1 MKIFQIEQAGG
12 EQAAKIVE
20 PQPKADGQPSVV
32 YAGQGYVALLS
43 GKFGKGTVGVS
54 EVDHT
59 DPDVRAAI
67 AASIRASVVDLGELD
82 GPLLDLY
89 AQMTAPSL
97 EEARADAFA
106 AVKLR
111 HADMLRLL
119 SGDASVEERD
129 TWPNQKDWVGAI
141 RDCGRMLR
149 LISVVTAA
157 LPDTTD
163 DMQPLVDELNA
174 ELAAS
179 AQKLEG
185 LLTEAEI
192 AQIEGAGGAPSDVM
206 VQKITQKV
214 AAMDLLIQKAT
225 RVRRTATAGL
235 TDAASVEEIGAII
248 TQAEQD
254 AETAKGQYLAA
265 IGAA

>member
-1 MKIFQIEQAGG
+1 MRIYTYDRDTLVASSGGAGAVWG
-12 EQAAKIVE
+12 NSYFVT
-20 PQPKADGQPSVV
+20 P
-32 YAGQGYVALLS
+32 
-43 GKFGKGTVGVS
+43 
-54 EVDHT
+54 
-59 DPDVRAAI
+59 PDVDF
-67 AASIRASVVDLGELD
+67 SDWQGVEELDASVEVKATVARNIRSEFPDIDQAPPDVMDVLAWLE
-82 GPLLDLY
+82 
-89 AQMTAPSL
+89 APSL

-149 LISVVTAA
+149 LIGVVTAA
-157 LPDTTD
+157 LPDTAD
-163 DMQPLVDELNA
+163 DMQPLVHELNA

-185 LLTEAEI
+185 LLTVAEI

-225 RVRRTATAGL
+225 RVRRTAMAGL
-235 TDAASVEEIGAII
+235 TGAASVEEIGAII
-248 TQAEQD
+248 AQAEQD
-254 AETAKGQYLAA
+254 AETAKSQYLAA

>member
-1 MKIFQIEQAGG
+1 MKLFEITPSAE
-12 EQAAKIVE
+12 IVE
-20 PQPKADGQPSVV
+20 PEITGDEVV
-32 YAGQGYVALLS
+32 FAYLGTKYAALLV
-43 GKFGKGTVGVS
+43 GDEMPDGTTGLV
-54 EVDHT
+54 ELDMA
-59 DPDVRAAI
+59 DANLRAAVV
-67 AASIRASVVDLGELD
+67 ADLLAVGSEASFTPEQRRVYDLL
-82 GPLLDLY
+82 
-89 AQMTAPSL
+89 TAPSL
-97 EEARADAFA
+97 AEARAGALD

-119 SGDASVEERD
+119 SGDATVEERD

-149 LISVVTAA
+149 LIGVITAA
-157 LPDTTD
+157 LPDTAD
-163 DMQPLVDELNA
+163 DMRPLVDELNA

-179 AQKLEG
+179 VQKLEG

-235 TDAASVEEIGAII
+235 TDAASVADVGAII
-248 TQAEQD
+248 AQAEQD
-254 AETAKGQYLAA
+254 AETAKDQYLAA